1 MPVPALLLLNTPAAL
16 PDEVAVAV
24 MLPVAPLI
32 TEARLP
38 AKIPFV
44 ELVDD
49 AEMLALL
56 AVKVIFELADKAVA
70 PPVDVLLVEMV
81 PAFEPVRLP
90 LLAMM
95 AALEF
100 DPPPVLEIVPPMPL
114 AKVTFPVSE

>member
-1 MPVPALLLLNTPAAL
+1 MLNTPEAL

-24 MLPVAPLI
+24 MMPVAPLI
-32 TEARLP
+32 TEAMLP
-38 AKIPFV
+38 AKIAFV
-44 ELVDD
+44 ALVDD

-56 AVKVIFELADKAVA
+56 AVKVTFELADKAVA

-95 AALEF
+95 AALVLE
-100 DPPPVLEIVPPMPL
+100 PPPVLEIVPPMPL